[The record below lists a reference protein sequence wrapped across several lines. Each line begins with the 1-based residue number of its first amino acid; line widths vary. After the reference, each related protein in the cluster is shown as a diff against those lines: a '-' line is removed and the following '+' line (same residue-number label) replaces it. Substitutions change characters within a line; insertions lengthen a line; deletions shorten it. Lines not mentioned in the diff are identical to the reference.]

1 MEIGRVSTGLKGFD
15 EVIDRLRLG
24 DNVVW
29 QVDSVS
35 GYRRMVDPFVART
48 MQDGRKLIYVRF
60 GRHEPVVESGEG
72 IRVFQLDP
80 GKGFENFATAVHRL
94 VEQEGREAFYVF
106 DCLTDLLEYWH
117 SDWMIGNFFRV
128 VCPYLYEWD
137 TVAYFAIMRNAHT
150 YSTVAGIRETT
161 QLLLDIYEMEGDLYI
176 HPLKVQDRYS
186 PTMFFPHLIREQEAV
201 SITASAEAAALFA
214 ALPRGEDRLDYW
226 DETFR
231 RAREALAWPQ
241 EQQEPLKKRLLSMLL
256 GNDAKI
262 RRLCERYFTLR
273 DIVAIGT
280 RMVGSGGIGGKS
292 AGMLLARKILEKDG
306 AGRFS
311 PYLEPHDSFYVGAD
325 VFYTYIVHNGWW
337 KLRTAQKTREGYF
350 RYAEELREKLLTGK
364 FPEKIRERFMQI
376 LEYFGQSPIIVRS
389 SSLLEDGFGNAFAGK
404 YESVFCV
411 NRGTPEERYQAFEQ
425 AIRTVYSSAMD
436 RDALVY
442 RMNRGL
448 ADQDEQMALLVQ
460 RVSGDHYG
468 DLFFP
473 HVAGV
478 GHSVNLYVWDPQMD
492 PKAGMLRLVL
502 GLGTRAV
509 DRTEGDYVSIVSLDR
524 PDRPPPTGAA
534 DKKKFSQRAADVLD
548 LKANRLLS
556 RSVDD
561 LMALDLK
568 TDPGLFF
575 SYDHQTAV
583 RLQEL
588 GYSDRRAVWAAD
600 FRKLL
605 QSTEFPRL
613 MREMMEVLSRAYGYP
628 VDIEFTV
635 NFTRG
640 GRFRVNLLQ
649 CRPLQT
655 KGTGRPVAV
664 PDPAEG
670 DCFLATR
677 GHFMG
682 GNVRL
687 PIDVVVYVKAEA
699 YAALGERDKFA
710 VARAIG
716 RINAALKEDGAKRS
730 GGAFG
735 GMAADRA
742 AGGASAASDRGS
754 DGGAGT
760 IDGET
765 PSAAGGPLAGCRAL
779 LVGPGRWGTAMPSHG
794 VPVRFAELC
803 NMAAIVEVAARE
815 AGIMP
820 ELSYGSHFF
829 QDLVESGIFYAAVF
843 AGQPEVVFRPE
854 MVLARDNLLPSLFPD
869 CAALA
874 DVIHL
879 ARTDGLELYS
889 DISTQRL
896 VCLAKGIK
904 I

>member
-1 MEIGRVSTGLKGFD
+1 MEFARVSTGLAGFD

-29 QVDSVS
+29 QTDSIS
-35 GYRRMVDPFVART
+35 GYRKMVEPFVART
-48 MQDGRKLIYVRF
+48 LRDGRKLIYVRF
-60 GRHEPVVESGEG
+60 GRHEPVAEGGEE
-72 IRVFQLDP
+72 IRTVRLDP
-80 GKGFENFATAVHRL
+80 GKGFEPFATAVHRL

-106 DCLTDLLEYWH
+106 DCLTDLLEDWH
-117 SDWMIGNFFRV
+117 SDLMIGNFFRV

-137 TVAYFAIMRNAHT
+137 TVAYFAIIRNAHT

-161 QLLLDIYEMEGDLYI
+161 QLLLDVYEVEGELYI
-176 HPLKVQDRYS
+176 HPLKVQNRYS
-186 PTMFFPHLIREQEAV
+186 PTMFFPHLIRGQEAV
-201 SITASAEAAALFA
+201 SVTASADAAGLFA
-214 ALPRGEDRLDYW
+214 ALPRGEDRLDHW

-231 RAREALAWPQ
+231 RAREALALPP
-241 EQQEPLKKRLLSMLL
+241 ERQEPLKKRLLSLL
-256 GNDAKI
+256 VSDDARI
-262 RRLCERYFTLR
+262 RRLCERYFTLQ

-292 AGMLLARKILEKDG
+292 AGMLLARKILERDG
-306 AGRFS
+306 EGRFA

-350 RYAEELREKLLTGK
+350 RCAEELKEKLLTGK

-389 SSLLEDGFGNAFAGK
+389 SSLLEDSFGNAFAGK

-411 NRGTPEERYQAFEQ
+411 NQGTPEERYQAFEQ
-425 AIRTVYSSAMD
+425 AVRTVYASAMD
-436 RDALVY
+436 RDALIY
-442 RMNRGL
+442 RLNRGL

-460 RVSGDHYG
+460 RVSGDHFG

-473 HVAGV
+473 HAAGV

-509 DRTEGDYVSIVSLDR
+509 DRTEGDCVRIVGLDR
-524 PDRPPPTGAA
+524 PERLPPTAA
-534 DKKKFSQRAADVLD
+534 EDRRAFTQRAADVLD
-548 LKANRLLS
+548 LKANRLLT
-556 RSVDD
+556 RGVEE

-583 RLQEL
+583 RLRDL
-588 GYSDRRAVWAAD
+588 GYGHRRAAWTAD

-605 QSTEFPRL
+605 TGTEFPRL
-613 MREMMEVLSRAYGYP
+613 MRDMMEVLEKAYGRP

-635 NFTRG
+635 NFTRD

-664 PDPAEG
+664 PDPSEG

-687 PIDVVVYVKAEA
+687 PIDVVVYVKPES

-710 VARAIG
+710 VARAVG
-716 RINAALKEDGAKRS
+716 RINAALKE
-730 GGAFG
+730 GGAAEG
-735 GMAADRA
+735 GGIAEGADA
-742 AGGASAASDRGS
+742 EKTQAGGSAVAEK
-754 DGGAGT
+754 A
-760 IDGET
+760 
-765 PSAAGGPLAGCRAL
+765 PAGGDAGAETAVDALAGRRAM
-779 LVGPGRWGTAMPSHG
+779 LVGPGRWGTTMPSHG

-803 NMAAIVEVAARE
+803 NMAAIVEVASRE

-829 QDLVESGIFYAAVF
+829 QDLVESDIFYAAVF
-843 AGQPEVVFRPE
+843 AGQQDVVFRPE
-854 MVLARDNLLPSLFPD
+854 TVLRRENLLPALFPD
-869 CAALA
+869 CTALA

-879 ARTDGLELYS
+879 ARTDGLELFS

-896 VCLAKGIK
+896 VCLAKGAGT
-904 I
+904 